1 MSTPGRSQAL
11 MPEPFEGE
19 GSPAGAAPI
28 GSTDPSIPSTASAA
42 PAASGTA
49 PRAPAGR
56 DAGAVGPLRARW
68 EALGA
73 RERMAIAVAAL
84 VLGLAAVWLVALQPA
99 LRTLREAPAEIARLD
114 GQWQAM
120 QRQAAEAVEL
130 RAATP
135 LAPGLAAQALQAA
148 TDRLG
153 DAGTLSLQGDRAV
166 LSANGVDGPAL
177 LGWLGEAR
185 RGARAQPVEV
195 RLARDGRGWSGT
207 VVLAIGGG
215 T

>member
-1 MSTPGRSQAL
+1 MSA
-11 MPEPFEGE
+11 
-19 GSPAGAAPI
+19 SPTTAPPSVGVAAAGASAGAA
-28 GSTDPSIPSTASAA
+28 
-42 PAASGTA
+42 
-49 PRAPAGR
+49 
-56 DAGAVGPLRARW
+56 GALHTRW
-68 EALGA
+68 AALGA
-73 RERMAIAVAAL
+73 RERLAVTAAAL
-84 VLGLAAVWLVALQPA
+84 VLGLAVVWLFALQPA
-99 LRTLREAPAEIARLD
+99 LRTLREAPVERARLD
-114 GQWQAM
+114 AQWQAM
-120 QRQAAEAVEL
+120 QNQAAEAGEL

-177 LGWLGEAR
+177 LRWLGEAR

-195 RLARDGRGWSGT
+195 RLTRDGRGWSGT

-215 T
+215 A